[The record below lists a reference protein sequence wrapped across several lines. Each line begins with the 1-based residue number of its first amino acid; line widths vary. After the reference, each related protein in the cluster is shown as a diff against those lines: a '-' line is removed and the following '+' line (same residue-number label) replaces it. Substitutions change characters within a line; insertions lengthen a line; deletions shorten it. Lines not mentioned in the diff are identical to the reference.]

1 MTDKHHN
8 RTNDDRGDRE
18 SQDRVRLIDSQ
29 TLRSSIVVSFFTLLT
44 GVFNYLKLVI
54 LAFSFGAGGEM
65 DAFFAA
71 ITIPQIILSIL
82 LIILTTT
89 FIPVFVETLARKES
103 EAWKIASIASNLV
116 FFSLVTLALIGSLFA
131 REIISVISPGLSL
144 QTTLISMNLFRFFIL
159 ALVFSGSSI
168 ILTSLYH
175 ARQRFFAPSLAQFS
189 NSFVTFMFVLLFH
202 ADMGVESIAVGT
214 LAGSILQFVLVMPI
228 MLRRDR
234 YHFSLEFLR
243 PEIRKLGRLMF
254 PLLMGNI
261 FYKTNILVER
271 FIASQLGEGKISYLG
286 YAYKIVMAMTVITSQ
301 GISTVLFPRMSQL
314 SAVKDYKSLREMLSK
329 GIRALT
335 MFTVPFLL
343 IIFIARYDL
352 VRVIFERGNFGPG
365 TTEAVANALL
375 AYAGAFFIA
384 SISLPVLNTLYSLQ
398 ETGRVAAAGVIGF
411 SIYIGLAFLLSRYFS
426 YLGIAM
432 AVSIQYFIN
441 MIFIMYLAGK
451 KLDGLEL
458 KAIFICAG
466 KSFAAGG
473 ITGAILLLLKQ
484 SLLNKVSFPFDFL
497 ILGIVGFT
505 LYLTSLILLKAE
517 ELRFFRIN
525 AGLKKDKD
533 RSALG
538 ILGQACLRIN
548 KWFKPQQTLDLLK
561 RDPRPEVRA
570 DYSYEVAQFHY
581 QNSLAF
587 IDKNE
592 VPEGEILDLGCGY
605 GGMSAV
611 LKENFPG
618 KIIGVDMEKNA
629 LLSARDFVKHVKM
642 IEKNEIRF
650 VLGNA
655 EDLPFRSHRFGL
667 IYTVATMEHFES
679 PEKVLRECRRVLTG
693 NGRLFITFSPFYTYN
708 GAHLFDFINIP
719 WCHLFFPEKT
729 LVRVWKKLSTEKPEM
744 AKLNSAVDP
753 NNDRLTGINKISVRT
768 FKKMIR
774 HSELR
779 VLKYKE
785 KTFNSKICRILQ
797 HLPLFKELL
806 TTEIT
811 LTLTK

>member
-1 MTDKHHN
+1 MTKKSQQN
-8 RTNDDRGDRE
+8 RDTNNEKAE

-71 ITIPQIILSIL
+71 MTIPQIILSIL

-89 FIPVFVETLARKES
+89 FIPVFVETLARKER
-103 EAWKIASIASNLV
+103 EAWKTASIATNLV

-131 REIISVISPGLSL
+131 REIISVISPGLSE
-144 QTTLISMNLFRFFIL
+144 QTTLISMSLFRYFIL

-175 ARQRFFAPSLAQFS
+175 ARHRFFTPSLAQFA

-202 ADMGVESIAVGT
+202 STMGVKSIAVGT
-214 LAGSILQFVLVMPI
+214 LSGSILQFMLVIPV
-228 MLRRDR
+228 MLKDNRF
-234 YHFSLEFLR
+234 HFSLDFLR

-271 FIASQLGEGKISYLG
+271 FIASQLGEGNISYLG

-314 SAVKDYKSLREMLSK
+314 SAVQDYKSLREMLSK

-343 IIFIARYDL
+343 IIFIARYEL

-411 SIYIGLAFLLSRYFS
+411 SIYIVLAFWLSRYFS

-441 MIFIMYLAGK
+441 MVFIMYLAGK
-451 KLDGLEL
+451 KLDGVNL
-458 KAIFICAG
+458 KAIFLCAG
-466 KSFAAGG
+466 KSFTAGG
-473 ITGAILLLLKQ
+473 ITGAVLLGMKQFILDE
-484 SLLNKVSFPFDFL
+484 VRFPVDFL
-497 ILGIVGFT
+497 ILGILGFT
-505 LYLTSLILLKAE
+505 LYLTSLILLRTE
-517 ELRFFRIN
+517 ELRFFRISIGIQEKKGKDSLSF
-525 AGLKKDKD
+525 AG
-533 RSALG
+533 R
-538 ILGQACLRIN
+538 ACMRIN

-570 DYSYEVAQFHY
+570 DYSYDVAQVHFL
-581 QNSLAF
+581 NSMEF
-587 IDKNE
+587 VEKDEI
-592 VPEGEILDLGCGY
+592 PEGDILDLGCGY

-611 LKENFPG
+611 LKENFSG
-618 KIIGVDMEKNA
+618 RITGLDMERKA
-629 LLSARDFVKHVKM
+629 LLSARDFVTKVK
-642 IEKNEIRF
+642 NASDAEIRF

-655 EDLPFRSHRFGL
+655 EDLPFRKDRFGL
-667 IYTVATMEHFES
+667 VYTVATMEHFAS
-679 PEKVLRECRRVLTG
+679 PKKVLGECRRVLTRG
-693 NGRLFITFSPFYTYN
+693 GRVFITFSPYYTYN

-719 WCHLFFPEKT
+719 WCHLFFPEKV
-729 LVRVWKKLSTEKPEM
+729 LVRVWKKLSAEKPEM
-744 AKLNSAVDP
+744 AKLNSAVDR
-753 NNDRLTGINKISVRT
+753 NNDRLTGINKISVRA
-768 FKKMIR
+768 FKKMLKK
-774 HSELR
+774 SDFE

-785 KTFNSKICRILQ
+785 KTFNSRTCRLLQ
-797 HLPLFKELL
+797 HLPFFKELL

-811 LTLTK
+811 VTLTK

>member
-1 MTDKHHN
+1 MTEKNQKNKQEDSGKP
-8 RTNDDRGDRE
+8 E

-44 GVFNYLKLVI
+44 GIFNYLKLVI

-71 ITIPQIILSIL
+71 MTIPQIILSIL

-103 EAWKIASIASNLV
+103 EAWKIASIASNLA
-116 FFSLVTLALIGSLFA
+116 FFSLVLLALIGSIFA
-131 REIISVISPGLSL
+131 REIISVISPGLSEE
-144 QTTLISMNLFRFFIL
+144 TTIISMSLFRYFIL

-175 ARQRFFAPSLAQFS
+175 ARHRFFTPSLAQFG

-202 ADMGVESIAVGT
+202 SAMGVKSIAVGT
-214 LAGSILQFVLVMPI
+214 LAGSILQFVLVMPV
-228 MLRRDR
+228 LLHGGRF
-234 YHFSLEFLR
+234 HFSLDFLR

-271 FIASQLGEGKISYLG
+271 FIASQLGEGNISYLG

-314 SAVKDYKSLREMLSK
+314 SAVQDYKSLREMLSK

-343 IIFIARYDL
+343 IIFIARYEL

-411 SIYIGLAFLLSRYFS
+411 SIYIGLAFLLSGYFS

-441 MIFIMYLAGK
+441 MVFIMYLAGK
-451 KLDGLEL
+451 KLDGVNL
-458 KAIFICAG
+458 KAIFLCAG
-466 KSFAAGG
+466 KSFTAGG
-473 ITGAILLLLKQ
+473 ITGAILFVMKQ
-484 SLLNKVSFPFDFL
+484 FILDKVSFPFDFL
-497 ILGIVGFT
+497 ILGILGFT
-505 LYLTSLILLKAE
+505 LYLTSLILLRTE

-525 AGLKKDKD
+525 VGLEKERRTD
-533 RSALG
+533 SFGVA
-538 ILGQACLRIN
+538 AMVCMRIN
-548 KWFKPQQTLDLLK
+548 RWFKPLQTLELLK

-570 DYSYEVAQFHY
+570 DYSYDVAQVHF
-581 QNSLAF
+581 QNSMEF
-587 IDKNE
+587 INKKE
-592 VPEGEILDLGCGY
+592 ILHGEILDLGCGY

-611 LKENFPG
+611 LKENYPG
-618 KIIGVDMEKNA
+618 RITGLDMEEKA
-629 LLSARDFVKHVKM
+629 LMSARDFVFNVKHAA
-642 IEKNEIRF
+642 NGEIRF

-655 EDLPFRSHRFGL
+655 EDLPFSGNRFGL
-667 IYTVATMEHFES
+667 IYTVATMEHFGS
-679 PEKVLRECRRVLTG
+679 PKKVLRECRRVLISG
-693 NGRLFITFSPFYTYN
+693 GRVFITFSPYYTYN

-719 WCHLFFPEKT
+719 WCHLFFSEKT
-729 LVRVWKKLSTEKPEM
+729 LVRVWKKLSAEKPEM
-744 AKLNSAVDP
+744 AKLNSAVDRH
-753 NNDRLTGINKISVRT
+753 NDRLTGINKISVRT
-768 FKKMIR
+768 FRKMIK
-774 HSELR
+774 HSEFK
-779 VLKYKE
+779 VLKYRE
-785 KTFNSKICRILQ
+785 KTFNSRICRFLQ
-797 HLPLFKELL
+797 RFPFFKELL

-811 LTLTK
+811 VTLSK